1 MKKILRSS
9 SRAEKPPAEMSTTGG
24 SPDDSSEPPASTP
37 CDVDEHNDPSFSS
50 LPQTVSF
57 FAHPQHDLTLVSKV
71 DEVQGSEG
79 ECKLCFEKLDA
90 TFYHCNACL
99 LSYHPMCALLS
110 PTLTESSSHPE
121 HELVLVPQLPGVC
134 LGCKESIKLWRYRCA
149 PCGVDLHP
157 QCAFPGLPLTV
168 SFFGHPQHDLTLSS
182 RADEAQGSEGECQL
196 CFTKLG
202 ASFYH
207 CKSCVVNYH
216 PMCALLPPT
225 ASGASFHPDHE
236 LALVPHLPGVC
247 DACREDI
254 KIWRY
259 RCASCRVDLHPQC
272 AGVSIEVGAGSLQ
285 IQDQE
290 NDTASSSGHQLQRQ
304 WTKRG
309 RVAGKFVLRVG
320 LNAAGANIGVPLGNL
335 LVKVAVAYQS
345 EASLI
350 KLLGQ
355 TLYYILTT
363 GSGQQTLGE
372 EYCDICQVA
381 SSYGLSPTP
390 ARRMLFIVYQT
401 AVPYLAE
408 RISSRM
414 AARGI
419 ILAESHF
426 DEIYGNNNPRR
437 AQVQISDTLE
447 SSSSATMSLSTVS
460 RLRGNIHGLWLWI
473 LQKWPSVLPFAREL
487 LQLALRTNLMFFYFE
502 GLYYHVS
509 KRAAGIR
516 YVFIGKPSNQRPR
529 YQILGVFL
537 LIQLCIL
544 GAEGLRRSNL
554 SSITTSVH
562 HTSLGSHQSSSGRD
576 LPVLNEDGNPIP
588 DNNSNKGSWAT
599 DSFALSEPQSSA
611 GTSKCTLC
619 LSSRQHPTATPCG
632 HLDSRRLLYWG
643 GDWKRPTEKEMSCLF
658 GSVMRGKRGKRK
670 LRRTQQSRWCRK
682 KAAAAWG
689 RGKATR
695 QSSSQP
701 KLIINLI
708 KRSIPWGSIR
718 NEQHISSQSGI
729 VQIYMSLPSFDKPFL
744 DADGYYGIINLN
756 KFYKFLH
763 FFLLEACISYPNAD
777 TYYGS
782 FLTAYGLH
790 ATIHPPMSGMAPYAC
805 VTLPS
810 ETAAE
815 EPTYVNAKQI

>member
-1 MKKILRSS
+1 MRGETSGSGGGEAGPS
-9 SRAEKPPAEMSTTGG
+9 SRPAAAVGERRFTPAAQPEIMRAAEK
-24 SPDDSSEPPASTP
+24 DDHYA
-37 CDVDEHNDPSFSS
+37 VYVH
-50 LPQTVSF
+50 
-57 FAHPQHDLTLVSKV
+57 
-71 DEVQGSEG
+71 
-79 ECKLCFEKLDA
+79 
-90 TFYHCNACL
+90 
-99 LSYHPMCALLS
+99 
-110 PTLTESSSHPE
+110 
-121 HELVLVPQLPGVC
+121 
-134 LGCKESIKLWRYRCA
+134 
-149 PCGVDLHP
+149 
-157 QCAFPGLPLTV
+157 
-168 SFFGHPQHDLTLSS
+168 
-182 RADEAQGSEGECQL
+182 
-196 CFTKLG
+196 
-202 ASFYH
+202 
-207 CKSCVVNYH
+207 
-216 PMCALLPPT
+216 
-225 ASGASFHPDHE
+225 
-236 LALVPHLPGVC
+236 
-247 DACREDI
+247 DACRDAF
-254 KIWRY
+254 RHLFGT
-259 RCASCRVDLHPQC
+259 R
-272 AGVSIEVGAGSLQ
+272 
-285 IQDQE
+285 
-290 NDTASSSGHQLQRQ
+290 
-304 WTKRG
+304 
-309 RVAGKFVLRVG
+309 
-320 LNAAGANIGVPLGNL
+320 
-335 LVKVAVAYQS
+335 VAVAYQS
-345 EASLI
+345 EATATNRHKTDKGVHSLEFDDTTIVLYSILFSHYCTGYHCLSLLNILQI

-562 HTSLGSHQSSSGRD
+562 HSSLGSHQSSSGRD

-632 HLDSRRLLYWG
+632 HVFCWNCIME
-643 GDWKRPTEKEMSCLF
+643 WCNEKPECPLC
-658 GSVMRGKRGKRK
+658 
-670 LRRTQQSRWCRK
+670 RTPI
-682 KAAAAWG
+682 
-689 RGKATR
+689 TH
-695 QSSSQP
+695 SS
-701 KLIINLI
+701 L
-708 KRSIPWGSIR
+708 
-718 NEQHISSQSGI
+718 
-729 VQIYMSLPSFDKPFL
+729 VCIYH
-744 DADGYYGIINLN
+744 AD
-756 KFYKFLH
+756 F
-763 FFLLEACISYPNAD
+763 
-777 TYYGS
+777 
-782 FLTAYGLH
+782 
-790 ATIHPPMSGMAPYAC
+790 
-805 VTLPS
+805 
-810 ETAAE
+810 
-815 EPTYVNAKQI
+815 

>member
-1 MKKILRSS
+1 MYVFDPVIRIGTQCKKEGKMKKILRSS

-24 SPDDSSEPPASTP
+24 STDDSSESPASTP
-37 CDVDEHNDPSFSS
+37 CDVDDHNDPSCSS

-90 TFYHCNACL
+90 TFYHCKACL
-99 LSYHPMCALLS
+99 LSYHPMCAQLS
-110 PTLTESSSHPE
+110 PTLTESASHAE
-121 HELVLVPQLPGVC
+121 HELALVPHLPGVC
-134 LGCKESIKLWRYRCA
+134 LECKESIKLWRYRCA

-157 QCAFPGLPLTV
+157 QCALPGLPLTV
-168 SFFGHPQHDLTLSS
+168 SFFGHPQHDLKLSS
-182 RADEAQGSEGECQL
+182 RADEAQGSEGECLL
-196 CFTKLG
+196 CFRKLG

-207 CKSCVVNYH
+207 CKSCQVNYH

-247 DACREDI
+247 EACKEDI

-285 IQDQE
+285 VQDQE
-290 NDTASSSGHQLQRQ
+290 KDTGSSSGHQLQRQ

-320 LNAAGANIGVPLGNL
+320 LNAAGTR
-335 LVKVAVAYQS
+335 VAVAYQS

-372 EYCDICQVA
+372 EYCDVCQVA

-437 AQVQISDTLE
+437 AQVQISDTPE
-447 SSSSATMSLSTVS
+447 SSSSATMSLSTIS
-460 RLRGNIHGLWLWI
+460 RLRENIHGLWLWI
-473 LQKWPSVLPFAREL
+473 LQKWPSVLPFAREV

-599 DSFALSEPQSSA
+599 DSFALSEPQSS
-611 GTSKCTLC
+611 GGMSKCTLC

-632 HLDSRRLLYWG
+632 HVFCWNCIME
-643 GDWKRPTEKEMSCLF
+643 WCNEKPECPLC
-658 GSVMRGKRGKRK
+658 
-670 LRRTQQSRWCRK
+670 RTPI
-682 KAAAAWG
+682 
-689 RGKATR
+689 TH
-695 QSSSQP
+695 SS
-701 KLIINLI
+701 L
-708 KRSIPWGSIR
+708 
-718 NEQHISSQSGI
+718 
-729 VQIYMSLPSFDKPFL
+729 VCIYH
-744 DADGYYGIINLN
+744 AD
-756 KFYKFLH
+756 F
-763 FFLLEACISYPNAD
+763 
-777 TYYGS
+777 
-782 FLTAYGLH
+782 
-790 ATIHPPMSGMAPYAC
+790 
-805 VTLPS
+805 
-810 ETAAE
+810 
-815 EPTYVNAKQI
+815 